1 VYQKGE
7 FQIVDLERKNIF
19 TLSWLKSFFSET
31 AYAAYIHALNLN
43 NKYDEALNLLR
54 EMVDQE
60 TDNRV
65 KVGIGCFNAC
75 ILNALKSGRFEDV
88 IEIDKM
94 MEKARVGHNGTTFQ
108 GLILA
113 RARLGDKESLRKTV
127 EDAIKHETP
136 IDYETF
142 ASCLKF
148 LLPQLCDSQTLD
160 ISKIRTTLRHMVEN
174 DERVSSE
181 AMELNRS
188 LMNCLRED
196 SRVPSK
202 IKNKQQIFKLRNE
215 LWRIALKNV
224 LTLSAK
230 I

>member
-1 VYQKGE
+1 
-7 FQIVDLERKNIF
+7 
-19 TLSWLKSFFSET
+19 
-31 AYAAYIHALNLN
+31 
-43 NKYDEALNLLR
+43 
-54 EMVDQE
+54 MVDKE
-60 TDNRV
+60 NDNGV
-65 KVGIGCFNAC
+65 KAGIGCFNAC
-75 ILNALKSGRFEDV
+75 ILNALKNGKFEDA

-94 MEKARVGHNGTTFQ
+94 MEKAGINHNSTTFQ
-108 GLILA
+108 GLIIA
-113 RARLGDKESLRKTV
+113 KAKLGDKESLRKTV
-127 EDAIKHETP
+127 EDAIKRETP
-136 IDYETF
+136 MDYDTF

-148 LLPQLCDSQTLD
+148 LLPQLCNNKTLD
-160 ISKIRTTLRHMVEN
+160 ISKMRTTLRQMVEN
-174 DERVSSE
+174 DDRVSSE

-215 LWRIALKNV
+215 LWRIALQNA